1 MDKET
6 INNGT
11 QNIRETCETIKEMQ
25 EVIMNDVKK
34 NTEALFFAF
43 KYAPPEVMDDD
54 FLDDIV
60 KAKRFAIQI
69 IPEKRISDTM
79 IWTIIEH
86 KNPRPLFSIPNHRI
100 TKEMEDVIIDT
111 FTTPGLQ
118 KYLLYMSD
126 IIEKETVIR
135 IIQKIRKYLRVYT
148 RKYISDRFKRDEEI
162 LELLGYNKKEG
173 DK

>member
-1 MDKET
+1 MDKEI
-6 INNGT
+6 INNET
-11 QNIRETCETIKEMQ
+11 QNIREICNSIKEMQ
-25 EVIMNDVKK
+25 ETIMNDIKK
-34 NTEALFFAF
+34 NTNALLFAF

-69 IPEKRISDTM
+69 IPERRISDNM

-86 KNPRPLFSIPNHRI
+86 KNPRPLFAVPNYRI

-118 KYLLYMSD
+118 KYLLYMAD
-126 IIEKETVIR
+126 IIEKETVMR
-135 IIQKIRKYLRVYT
+135 IILKIRKDLRVYT
-148 RKYISDRFKRDEEI
+148 RKYIPTRFKYDEEI
-162 LELLGYNKKEG
+162 LELLGY